1 MSAASNRNINNRQRL
16 IPHCAKPY
24 SIRFTDE
31 EINSVEEQLC
41 AKFRWKAAR
50 PFQLDGIRAQLRG
63 QDAIIHVATS
73 MGKTAVAAGPFVL
86 DQCSQLIIIY
96 IIPLLALQDEMAV
109 TFPAEFGISA
119 VAINSQ
125 VTTSN
130 KDLIRDVISGKYRVI
145 LISPESLLSPRF
157 IKDVLSTQEFTQ
169 SLLSVVIDEAHVI
182 SLLGA
187 DFRKLYGSL
196 SILRAFLP
204 QGIPFIA
211 LSATLTPRVYRDLIK
226 RLEFRSD
233 HKFINEGNDR
243 GNVTLISRKCV
254 HPLETYR
261 DLGFVVPPHV
271 KERSDILKT
280 FIYADSI
287 EDGTGIVDYLTNECL
302 PTALQS
308 SGLIRPYNASFST
321 PYRQLVMELFRR
333 GLVRV
338 LVCTDAAGMGCNI
351 SDIGQVVQWKSPNSI
366 ESFQQRAGRVERSKS
381 RTGIA
386 VLLAEP
392 NAYKVDPTEP
402 ASANVS
408 APNMQLKSRRRSGR
422 PARGTKKK
430 MSDIASGE
438 IEIREDSP
446 GGGIYAFIQTTSCRR
461 AILTRVFNNP
471 TPDAK
476 VLSSGVPCCDV
487 CDPSVLDKVRVP
499 PPKTRR
505 RVVQAKK
512 GQLNPKI
519 VKSLI
524 AWREVIHKRDH
535 SHVQWAPNALL
546 DDQTIHSIANRP
558 DIALGTNLARL
569 LEGSWGYWG
578 HYGGELLDL
587 LKQAPVPR
595 PAVNDPTRDSQ
606 VDDKAPQR
614 PNSGGTTYSE
624 LIIGPASP
632 RSQWQVLTTPMLP
645 AHMTPVV
652 PSQKRANLQDLSQSQ
667 V

>member
-1 MSAASNRNINNRQRL
+1 
-16 IPHCAKPY
+16 
-24 SIRFTDE
+24 
-31 EINSVEEQLC
+31 
-41 AKFRWKAAR
+41 
-50 PFQLDGIRAQLRG
+50 
-63 QDAIIHVATS
+63 

-145 LISPESLLSPRF
+145 LISPESLLLPQF

-187 DFRKLYGSL
+187 DFQKLYGSL
-196 SILRAFLP
+196 SILCAFLP

-211 LSATLTPRVYRDLIK
+211 LSATLTPRVYRNLIK
-226 RLEFRSD
+226 QLEFRSD

-243 GNVTLISRKCV
+243 GNVTLISQKCV

-271 KERSDILKT
+271 KERSNILKT

-308 SGLIRPYNASFST
+308 SGLIRPYNALFST
-321 PYRQLVMELFRR
+321 PYRQLVMELFWR

-338 LVCTDAAGMGCNI
+338 LVCTDAAGMLFSGNLLI
-351 SDIGQVVQWKSPNSI
+351 AL
-366 ESFQQRAGRVERSKS
+366 RASSSMLDVLNGANL
-381 RTGIA
+381 TGIA

-392 NAYKVDPTEP
+392 NAYKVDPTKP

-408 APNMQLKSRRRSGR
+408 APNMQLKSQRRSGR

-471 TPDAK
+471 TP
-476 VLSSGVPCCDV
+476 VLSSGVPCCNV
-487 CDPSVLDKVRVP
+487 CDPLVLDKVRVP

-667 V
+667 VRKMRFG